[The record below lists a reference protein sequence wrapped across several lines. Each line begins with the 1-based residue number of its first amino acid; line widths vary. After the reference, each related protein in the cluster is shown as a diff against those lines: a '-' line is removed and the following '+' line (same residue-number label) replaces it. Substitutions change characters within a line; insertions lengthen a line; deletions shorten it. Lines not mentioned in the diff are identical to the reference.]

1 MEKETIMAIAY
12 KTIADETERRMDNGD
27 DMCDLYIYI
36 DAVKDVTEN
45 LICHLN
51 VKTLTDVG
59 EIAEVREYDGLDY

>member
-12 KTIADETERRMDNGD
+12 KTIADETERRMDNGE

-36 DAVKDVTEN
+36 DAVKDLTRN